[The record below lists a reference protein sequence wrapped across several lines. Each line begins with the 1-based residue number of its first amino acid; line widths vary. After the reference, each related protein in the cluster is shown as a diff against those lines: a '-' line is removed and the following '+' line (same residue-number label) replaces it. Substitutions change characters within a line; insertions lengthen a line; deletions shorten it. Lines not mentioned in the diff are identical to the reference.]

1 MGAKM
6 TMLKTERK
14 VVGVPFR
21 GTTVP
26 TVAEIGMIPLAR
38 AGEYELSEKEMQRT
52 RRLIY
57 GINKDGLRRYRTM
70 RNGPILMVWRIE

>member
-1 MGAKM
+1 M